1 MFKQILKVVGC
12 VTLLASPVSAQFGIG
27 KKKKAVTFEEQQANA
42 MAGDSNVAAFEDMYG
57 NMGANELIQMIQES
71 MNDPATL
78 EYLEQM
84 GAGMEEVMEQ
94 LKNMDPEVIA
104 STIKENIA
112 AMTSPETFQNIL
124 EQQDEVLQSLRAQ
137 GLITE
142 EQMIEYQNDPAKFQE
157 QMASAFEEMNKVLND
172 PESLNAAFSMM
183 SGMMDML
190 GDPESAMKKLAETY
204 SNELN
209 DDAKIEEARL
219 QLLANPEMAENPM
232 LASLF
237 GDEDMKDILND
248 PIKWRNQVK
257 KGQEMLLGG
266 GAGLGEF

>member
-1 MFKQILKVVGC
+1 MFRQILKVVGC
-12 VTLLASPVSAQFGIG
+12 VSLLASPVSAQFGIG
-27 KKKKAVTFEEQQANA
+27 KKKKAATFEEQQANA
-42 MAGDSNVAAFEDMYG
+42 MADASGGGFEDMYG
-57 NMGANELIQMIQES
+57 NMGANELMKMIEES

-78 EYLEQM
+78 EYLEKM
-84 GAGMEEVMEQ
+84 GAGMEDVMEQ
-94 LKNMDPEVIA
+94 LKNMDPEMIVN
-104 STIKENIA
+104 TIKENIA

-124 EQQDEVLQSLRAQ
+124 EQQDEVLKSLLAQ

-172 PESLNAAFSMM
+172 PDSLNAAMSMM
-183 SGMMDML
+183 SGMMDMI

-219 QLLANPEMAENPM
+219 QLLENPEMAENPM

-266 GAGLGEF
+266 AGVGEL

>member
-1 MFKQILKVVGC
+1 
-12 VTLLASPVSAQFGIG
+12 
-27 KKKKAVTFEEQQANA
+27 
-42 MAGDSNVAAFEDMYG
+42 
-57 NMGANELIQMIQES
+57 
-71 MNDPATL
+71 
-78 EYLEQM
+78 
-84 GAGMEEVMEQ
+84 
-94 LKNMDPEVIA
+94 
-104 STIKENIA
+104 
-112 AMTSPETFQNIL
+112 
-124 EQQDEVLQSLRAQ
+124 
-137 GLITE
+137 
-142 EQMIEYQNDPAKFQE
+142 
-157 QMASAFEEMNKVLND
+157 LND
-172 PESLNAAFSMM
+172 PESLNAALSMM

-190 GDPESAMKKLAETY
+190 GDPESAMKKLADTY